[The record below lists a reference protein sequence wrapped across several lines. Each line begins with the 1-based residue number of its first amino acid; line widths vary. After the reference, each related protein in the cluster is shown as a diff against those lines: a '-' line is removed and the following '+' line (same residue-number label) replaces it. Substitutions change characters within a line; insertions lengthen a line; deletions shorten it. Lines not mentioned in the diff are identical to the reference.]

1 MFGVWV
7 LWSPIGVG
15 EDELGS
21 RGRRNRGSGIK
32 QKGWVPPRIGVRGDE
47 KRASSTG
54 PHPRIKYGAGSN
66 PLPLGEGEELG
77 WLDAVGGDGSVCGT
91 GGSGPSASLGMTI
104 KALGV
109 TVIGIGVDGNSAPC
123 PRPTVGS
130 APHRSAGRRWGFGK
144 SVWGGAAGVWE
155 LSTATVSTR
164 APPQRAPTSQ
174 RPYGLPA
181 EADIHGGRGRA
192 GRPLPPTTPN
202 RQAISRLPQP
212 SSPTTNGD
220 IPPLPYS
227 MLG

>member
-54 PHPRIKYGAGSN
+54 PHPN

-77 WLDAVGGDGSVCGT
+77 WLDAVGGDCGT
-91 GGSGPSASLGMTI
+91 EGSGPSASLGMTI

-109 TVIGIGVDGNSAPC
+109 TKRGIGVDGESAPV
-123 PRPTVGS
+123 PRPNGRPQETPLRVAGGSRYPRWARTSGASPSTNHAQPAGNLTTTTTVFPDYDRGPS
-130 APHRSAGRRWGFGK
+130 PSPVLDAGIR
-144 SVWGGAAGVWE
+144 V
-155 LSTATVSTR
+155 
-164 APPQRAPTSQ
+164 Q
-174 RPYGLPA
+174 RP
-181 EADIHGGRGRA
+181 
-192 GRPLPPTTPN
+192 
-202 RQAISRLPQP
+202 
-212 SSPTTNGD
+212 
-220 IPPLPYS
+220 
-227 MLG
+227 